1 MLNELKD
8 KSIDAIVWTG
18 DNTAHDIWRQ
28 SEEYNANFTRVISDR
43 IHDVLP
49 KAVVLPAIGNHE
61 CFPVNIYEWD
71 NEDDLNTHLG

>member
-1 MLNELKD
+1 MLNELKN

-28 SEEYNANFTRVISDR
+28 SEQYNSNFTRIISDR

-49 KAVVLPAIGNHE
+49 KVVVLPAIGNH
-61 CFPVNIYEWD
+61 
-71 NEDDLNTHLG
+71 